1 MERIINKLLY
11 LLIILSI
18 FSCSDQTGDPL
29 RFGVT
34 GLTQNF
40 DPRFATDAAS
50 ERTNHLLHCSLVR
63 FDQQRKPT
71 PGIARWEQLTPTSYL
86 FHIDS
91 NVTFWNGDAVTA
103 ADVVATYASILDEKN
118 ASPHRSTL
126 SLIESVTALDQQT
139 VEFILNRSDALFP
152 SYLVIGILPAHLIDS
167 QHPFHSQPVGCGN
180 FSLVESDQSRTIIE
194 QRYSSRELELIR
206 VQDPSTRV
214 LKLLKGEIDMLQG
227 DLSPQLVDHLAKQD
241 GIEVIREK
249 GSNFTYLG
257 FNLQDPLTGELNIR
271 RAIAHAIDRN
281 AIIKYIFRQRAR
293 PANGLFPSE
302 HWITDAS
309 LPQINYSPET
319 ARKFL
324 RQAGYDNDKRLAL
337 TYKTSSDPFRIR
349 VATIIQQQLSEVGID
364 LTIKSYDWGTFYG
377 DIKAGN
383 FQLYSLTWVGLKTP
397 DSYRYLFHSGS
408 LPPTG
413 ANRGRFQS
421 AEANRLIEA
430 AENEMEASLRLQSY
444 HQLQH
449 HLLEQLPYVPLWY
462 EDQVAAVRGKASG
475 YQVAGDGNYDGLETH
490 PWLIQ
495 AK

>member
-1 MERIINKLLY
+1 MVRIINKLLC
-11 LLIILSI
+11 LLILLSI
-18 FSCSDQTGDPL
+18 SSCSNQTGDLL

-34 GLTQNF
+34 GLPQNY

-63 FDQQRKPT
+63 FDQQRRPA
-71 PGIARWEQLTPTSYL
+71 PGIASWEQLTPTSYL
-86 FHIDS
+86 FNINS
-91 NVTFWNGDAVTA
+91 NVTFWNGDVVTA

-126 SLIESVTALDQQT
+126 SVIENVTALDQYSIK
-139 VEFILNRSDALFP
+139 FSLNRSEALFP

-167 QHPFHSQPVGCGN
+167 HHPFHSQPMGCGN
-180 FSLVESDQSRTIIE
+180 FSLVESDQSRAIIE
-194 QRYSSRELELIR
+194 QRQSARKLAFIR
-206 VQDPSTRV
+206 AQDPSTRV

-227 DLSPQLVDHLAKQD
+227 DLSPQLVDYLVQQD
-241 GIEVIREK
+241 GIEVIRAE

-257 FNLQDPLTGELNIR
+257 FNLQDPVTGQLNIR
-271 RAIAHAIDRN
+271 RAIAHAIDRS
-281 AIIKYIFRQRAR
+281 AIIKYIFRRRAR
-293 PANGLFPSE
+293 PANGLFPPE
-302 HWITDAS
+302 HWITDVS
-309 LPQINYSPET
+309 LPQLEYAPEI
-319 ARKFL
+319 ARELLK
-324 RQAGYDNDKRLAL
+324 QAGYGNDNRLAL

-349 VATIIQQQLSEVGID
+349 VATIIQQQLAEVGID

-377 DIKAGN
+377 DIKSGN

-397 DSYRYLFHSGS
+397 DSYRYLFHGDS
-408 LPPTG
+408 LPPAG
-413 ANRGRFQS
+413 ANRGRFHS
-421 AEANRLIEA
+421 ETANRLIEA

-475 YQVAGDGNYDGLETH
+475 YKVAGDGNYDGLETH